1 MKRMEITVNHQ
12 TYSIAGSCS
21 VVQLLTAVLQ
31 ISESGIA
38 VAVNQSV
45 VSKSDWSVYHLQP
58 GDQVMLIKATQGG

>member
-1 MKRMEITVNHQ
+1 MEITVNHQ
-12 TYSIAGSCS
+12 AYSIAGPCS

-31 ISESGIA
+31 VSGSGIA

-45 VSKSDWSVYHLQP
+45 VSKSDWSVYLLQP